1 MSVHPVRDVPGAPTA
16 VVGASGQVGS
26 LVLDEL
32 ARAGLPA
39 VAVGRSAPP
48 AAPPGLT
55 VRTLPRYDRVALR
68 TALTGCGAVVAT
80 LGLPYAARTWTAGW
94 APLVDAVAG
103 ACADLGLPLTFLDN
117 VYVYGAADGVLTEQA
132 PLAPCSRKGAARLAG
147 WRVLERHAGAG
158 LDVVVCRAA
167 DFVGPGA
174 ATTVL
179 QWDAVVA
186 ATRAARPT
194 LPWLGSPDAVHT
206 FAATPEVAA
215 ALVRVAHE
223 PALRA
228 GRVLHLPVVE
238 PVTGRTLAAA
248 LGRVRGDGRT
258 VRLRALRAPVVRA
271 AALVSRPAREQVEMM
286 YQVER
291 DQVVGD
297 ALIRSLGWTAPPL
310 TADDVAALAAGAV
323 PGPGTAVP
331 RHAADRHT

>member
-1 MSVHPVRDVPGAPTA
+1 MSGDPARDVPGAPTA

-32 ARAGLPA
+32 ALAGLPA

-48 AAPPGLT
+48 TVPAGVAVRPAA
-55 VRTLPRYDRVALR
+55 RYDRAALR

-80 LGLPYAARTWTAGW
+80 LGLPYAARTWEEGW

-103 ACADLGLPLTFLDN
+103 ACADLGLPLTLLDN
-117 VYVYGAADGVLTEQA
+117 VYVYGAAAGVLTETT

-147 WRVLERHAGAG
+147 WRVLERHAGTG

-167 DFVGPGA
+167 DFLGPGA
-174 ATTVL
+174 TTTVL
-179 QWDAVVA
+179 PWDAVVA
-186 ATRAARPT
+186 AARAARPA
-194 LPWLGSPDAVHT
+194 LPWLGDPDAVHT

-248 LGRVRGDGRT
+248 LGRARGDGRT
-258 VRLRALRAPVVRA
+258 VRLRPLRAPVVRV
-271 AALVSRPAREQVEMM
+271 AALVSRAAREQVEMM

-291 DQVVGD
+291 DQLVGD
-297 ALIRSLGWTAPPL
+297 DRIRSLGWAAPRL
-310 TADDVAALAAGAV
+310 TADDVAALAAGAA
-323 PGPGTAVP
+323 PRPGTAVP
-331 RHAADRHT
+331 RHAADRHA